1 VNLETLEYGL
11 IVSCQA
17 HNDHPL
23 RDPLMISAL
32 AVCAE
37 RGGAIGIRADGAAN
51 VRAVREKVSLPVV
64 GIRKVMRAGER
75 SFITPTLE
83 HAREVVEAGADV
95 VALEAARE
103 NRADDEVSVLIRR
116 VREELGVPVMADVST
131 FGEGLRAW
139 EAGAEYVATT
149 LSGYTPQSP
158 RREGP
163 DLDLVAGLA
172 NAGIRVVAEGHV
184 RTPKQVR
191 MLFDSGAYAVVVGTA
206 ITDPIS
212 ITSRFAQAA
221 PGTVSR

>member
-1 VNLETLEYGL
+1 VNLETLEHGL

-37 RGGAIGIRADGAAN
+37 RGGAVGIRADGAAN
-51 VRAVREKVSLPVV
+51 VRAVRERVSLPIV
-64 GIRKVMRAGER
+64 GIRKVMRDGER
-75 SFITPTLE
+75 PFITPTLE
-83 HAREVVEAGADV
+83 HAREVVDAGADV

-103 NRADDEVSVLIRR
+103 TRADGEGSILIRM

-131 FGEGLRAW
+131 FREGLWAW
-139 EAGAEYVATT
+139 EAGAGLVATT
-149 LSGYTPQSP
+149 LSGHTPQSP

-163 DLDLVAGLA
+163 DLDLVAELA
-172 NAGIRVVAEGHV
+172 GAGIRVVAEGHV
-184 RTPKQVR
+184 RTPEQVR
-191 MLFDSGAYAVVVGTA
+191 MLFESGAYAVVVGTA

-212 ITSRFAQAA
+212 ITSRFAEAT
-221 PGTVSR
+221 PGIGA